1 MRKAKKVVNMTS
13 EPVLV
18 AMALR
23 VLTRMAK
30 EKKHSL
36 ADQRLF
42 LRTLAR
48 LADAMES
55 TCIK

>member
-1 MRKAKKVVNMTS
+1 MRKAKRVVNMTS
-13 EPVLV
+13 EPVLI

-23 VLTRMAK
+23 VLTRMRK
-30 EKKHSL
+30 EEKHSL

-48 LADAMES
+48 LADAMET